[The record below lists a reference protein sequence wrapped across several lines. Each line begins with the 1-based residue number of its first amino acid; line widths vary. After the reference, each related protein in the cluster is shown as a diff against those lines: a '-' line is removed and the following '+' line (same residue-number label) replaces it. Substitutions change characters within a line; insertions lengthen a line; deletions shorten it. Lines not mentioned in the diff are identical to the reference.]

1 MKNTGRRLAAVR
13 RHRVCFKRQTV
24 AILTRTNKLADT
36 SLDVRQAFIP
46 ATIGVALDDWS
57 LCLSSML
64 PCSKKDAAQLIEGPS
79 VVLIINEALNGQF
92 YVIL

>member
-1 MKNTGRRLAAVR
+1 MFTVHMVGTKMKNTGRRLAAVR

-57 LCLSSML
+57 LYFLSQTH
-64 PCSKKDAAQLIEGPS
+64 CRTATAQ
-79 VVLIINEALNGQF
+79 
-92 YVIL
+92 

>member
-57 LCLSSML
+57 LYLASML
-64 PCSKKDAAQLIEGPS
+64 PRSRKSAADLIEEPYN
-79 VVLIINEALNGQF
+79 VPRINK
-92 YVIL
+92 